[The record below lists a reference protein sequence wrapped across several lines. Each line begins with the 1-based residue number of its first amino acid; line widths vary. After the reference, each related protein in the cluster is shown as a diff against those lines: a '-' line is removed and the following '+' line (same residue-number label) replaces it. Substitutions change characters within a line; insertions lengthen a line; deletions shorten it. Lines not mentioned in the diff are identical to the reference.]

1 MQLRSLANAFASP
14 RLRGA
19 VVIAVVVLVGL
30 IWWWFPTITGESADT
45 DVAVVGDSFVW
56 SAEREIT
63 YRVHE
68 DGFSLVWA
76 PQATGWCDA
85 PNAVRDVIA
94 AEHPSIVVV
103 SFADEGT
110 CDTDPVTLRAQV
122 ADAAGSVRLIVV
134 ANPATE
140 ATAPVPRHAVVV
152 SPSRLL
158 GPAGTIDRSCLWWDN
173 CRPDGRIDV
182 RRADDTLTPAGQTRV
197 ARMIVTALR

>member
-1 MQLRSLANAFASP
+1 MQLRSLGDVVATP
-14 RLRGA
+14 QRRGA
-19 VVIAVVVLVGL
+19 MAIAVAVVVAL
-30 IWWWFPTITGESADT
+30 IWWWYPTFSGHAANT

-76 PQATGWCDA
+76 PRAQGWCDA
-85 PNAVRDVIA
+85 PTAVHDIVA
-94 AEHPSIVVV
+94 ADHPSTVVV
-103 SFADEGT
+103 SFANDGT
-110 CDTDPVTLRAQV
+110 CDTDPGTLRAQV
-122 ADAAGSVRLIVV
+122 ADAAGSARLVVV

-140 ATAPVPRHAVVV
+140 ATLLVPKQAVLV

-158 GPAGTIDRSCLWWDN
+158 GPDGTIDQTCLWWDN
-173 CRPDGRIDV
+173 CRPDGSIAV
-182 RRADDTLTPAGQTRV
+182 RADDDTLTAAGQTRV